1 VPVEELPKD
10 IAEGHD
16 KQLETG
22 VQMVLDELKANP
34 VPEIQIPTYPNY
46 HKNDGLGK

>member
-1 VPVEELPKD
+1 MPRD
-10 IAEGHD
+10 YADGHD

-34 VPEIQIPTYPNY
+34 IPEFKIPSYPNY
-46 HKNDGLGK
+46 HKADGLGKN